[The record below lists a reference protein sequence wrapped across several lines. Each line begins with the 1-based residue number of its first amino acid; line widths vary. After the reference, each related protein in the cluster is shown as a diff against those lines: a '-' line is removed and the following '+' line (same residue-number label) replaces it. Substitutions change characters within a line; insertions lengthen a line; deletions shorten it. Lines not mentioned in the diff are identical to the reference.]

1 MLGNYQYKA
10 TVHYLKNK
18 LNSRKIRYV
27 SALSL
32 AVERLAFNQNVV
44 GSIPTVRATYIFF
57 FKKPG
62 WTTLSPAR
70 NYVVYEGHLKH

>member
-1 MLGNYQYKA
+1 
-10 TVHYLKNK
+10 
-18 LNSRKIRYV
+18 
-27 SALSL
+27 
-32 AVERLAFNQNVV
+32 
-44 GSIPTVRATYIFF
+44 VRATYIFF